1 MDENREEKQ
10 KIWVSKAWL
19 RRDKNSRPYQWHK
32 NKNEKNNIGF
42 TPVSRLL

>member
-19 RRDKNSRPYQWHK
+19 RRDKN
-32 NKNEKNNIGF
+32 
-42 TPVSRLL
+42 PVDHTSDTKTRMKRTI